1 MTVNLIVAI
10 SENNA
15 IGKNGDL
22 CFHIKDDLRRFKEL
36 TIGKPV
42 IMGYNTYKSLPN
54 GALPKRE
61 NIVLCDNKVTLL
73 KEIPKLCDF
82 DTTEKGN
89 VILLSSLEEAIRY
102 CNDNCYDDIFIIGGG
117 MLYKYAIE
125 HDLVD
130 ILYITKIHEIVED
143 ADTFFPTID
152 YNKWNEKTKED
163 KETEDGIKYSFVKYK
178 RNKAKF
184 KLNPDSIHVDKIHK
198 AIEKKK
204 EKFGKGYC
212 PCVTKL
218 AHCEDTICPCKEYR
232 TNGGKCHCELYIE

>member
-15 IGKNGDL
+15 IGKNNDL

-42 IMGYNTYKSLPN
+42 IMGHNTYKSLPN

-61 NIVLCDNKVTLL
+61 NIVLCNDKVTLL
-73 KEIPKLCDF
+73 KEISKLCDF
-82 DTTEKGN
+82 DTTKNEN
-89 VILLSSLEEAIRY
+89 VTLLSSLEEAIQY
-102 CNDNCYDDIFIIGGG
+102 CNNNCYDDIFIIGGG
-117 MLYKYAIE
+117 MLYRYAIE

-130 ILYITKIHEIVED
+130 VLYITKIHEIVED
-143 ADTFFPTID
+143 ADTFFPIID
-152 YNKWNEKTKED
+152 YNKWTEKTKED
-163 KETEDGIKYSFVKYK
+163 KETEDGIKYSFVEYK

-184 KLNPDSIHVDKIHK
+184 ILNPDSIHVDKIHK
-198 AIEKKK
+198 ALEKKK
-204 EKFGKGYC
+204 EKFGERYC
-212 PCVTKL
+212 PCITKL
-218 AHCEDTICPCKEYR
+218 AHREDTICPCKEYR